1 MTRYIVRRLL
11 QAIPTLFGISLIS
24 FLVVNLS
31 PGDPILIRT
40 FAPDITNETRET
52 LRRQLG
58 LDQPIAMQYVNW
70 LTGISFRTNDVVAE
84 FTRKDVACNY
94 MSSLNLTVC
103 DSGGGILRGNM
114 GTSLQTQQPVWSRLL
129 ERMPATIQLS
139 VVALFLV
146 FLLGIP
152 LGVLSAVYHRTSFDN
167 IVRVFA
173 VIGQSVPDFWFG
185 LMAIFFFGVVWEILP
200 TGGRFPT
207 ASALTGEVAMIDRL
221 RHLVLPATVAALGG
235 VAGISRLMR
244 TETLEVI
251 HTDYI
256 RTAKSKGVAPNRVWF
271 THALRNSLIPLM
283 TVLGPSIVGIVGGA
297 VVIERVFSWPGMGQ
311 LTFNAALQRDY
322 PMVLGGVMFF
332 SVLVIIGNLLSD
344 IFYGLVDPRVRL
356 S

>member
-1 MTRYIVRRLL
+1 MTRYILRRLF

-31 PGDPILIRT
+31 PGDPVLLRN
-40 FAPDITNETRET
+40 FNPDVTPETLET

-58 LDQPIAMQYVNW
+58 LDQPIAVQYATW
-70 LTGISFRTNDVVAE
+70 MTGYSMRIGDQRADLERPDVPC
-84 FTRKDVACNY
+84 TY
-94 MSSLNLTVC
+94 YGIINLTLC
-103 DSGGGILRGNM
+103 DKGGGVLRGDL
-114 GTSLQTQQPVWSRLL
+114 GTSLQTKQPVWSRLV
-129 ERMPATIQLS
+129 ERMPATIQLGT
-139 VVALFLV
+139 VALVVVFLV
-146 FLLGIP
+146 GIP
-152 LGVLSAVYHRTSFDN
+152 LGVLSAVYHRSIFDN

-185 LMAIFFFGVVWEILP
+185 LMAIFIFGVVLELLP

-207 ASALTGEVAMIDRL
+207 TSALTGEVAISDRIQHL
-221 RHLVLPATVAALGG
+221 ILPSLVLALGG
-235 VAGISRLMR
+235 IAGISRLMR

-256 RTAKSKGVAPNRVWF
+256 RTAKAKGVAPRQLWF
-271 THALRNSLIPLM
+271 LHAFRNALIPLM
-283 TVLGPSIVGIVGGA
+283 TILGPSIVGIVGGA
-297 VVIERVFSWPGMGQ
+297 LVTERVFSWPGMGQ
-311 LTFNAALQRDY
+311 LVFNAAIQRDY

-332 SVLVIIGNLLSD
+332 AVLVIIGNLLSD